1 MKNKTL
7 DLIIENYK
15 NQLFQLMQVDYL
27 TIEQRS
33 EANNLIEA
41 LTDLTNARVIYERFT
56 EYAAN

>member
-7 DLIIENYK
+7 DLIIDNYK

-27 TIEQRS
+27 TSEQRT

-41 LTDLTNARVIYERFT
+41 LTDLTNARVVYERF
-56 EYAAN
+56 YAAN

>member
-15 NQLFQLMQVDYL
+15 SQLFQLMQVDYL
-27 TIEQRS
+27 TSEQRT

-41 LTDLTNARVIYERFT
+41 LTDLTNARVVYERF
-56 EYAAN
+56 YAAA

>member
-27 TIEQRS
+27 TSEQRN

-41 LTDLTNARVIYERFT
+41 LTDLTNARVVYERF
-56 EYAAN
+56 YAAA

>member
-15 NQLFQLMQVDYL
+15 AQLLQLMQVDYL
-27 TIEQRS
+27 TSEQRN

-41 LTDLTNARVIYERFT
+41 LTDLTNARVVYERF
-56 EYAAN
+56 YAAA

>member
-15 NQLFQLMQVDYL
+15 SQLFQLMKVDYL

-41 LTDLTNARVIYERFT
+41 LTDLTNARVVYERFY
-56 EYAAN
+56 ESN

>member
-15 NQLFQLMQVDYL
+15 SQLFQLMQVDYL
-27 TIEQRS
+27 TSEQRN

-41 LTDLTNARVIYERFT
+41 LTDLTNVRVIYERF
-56 EYAAN
+56 YAAN

>member
-27 TIEQRS
+27 TSEQRT

-41 LTDLTNARVIYERFT
+41 LSDLTNARVVYERF
-56 EYAAN
+56 YAAD